1 MAGLGLGPLGLG
13 LSRGAGGSGLS
24 MQLGI
29 NLTQITEF
37 GGYHPFANVLWHAN
51 RWEKVAGTGSF
62 TQEYGVLNASVSTD
76 TFRAAIA
83 NGGIANLPNGTYTV
97 LNPDSLKIGI
107 GWYNSPSKTGWTT
120 ATQFTYTKT
129 DDELIFI
136 HAEGS
141 VTNTNGPIRV
151 IWPNRLTEFQ
161 AGNPW
166 SPDFLGFIE
175 SLNLKTLRF
184 MDWTATNTGIVENWS
199 DIPTTNAIMLNS
211 KYTKMAA
218 QHVPYAMVVDLC
230 NRLNID
236 PWLCL
241 PPMATDAYVDTLAT
255 YMRDNLNS
263 NLNVWWELGNET
275 WNPGSGFN
283 NNRVW
288 VELYYHTRYTAT
300 PNIPIDGW
308 TRAAHG
314 LATNDLVNMFDTI
327 DNYTSTNGTVGYRL
341 GTGTTLTVEVVDAD
355 NFKLWDGGVGATLVP
370 PTATTTKITY
380 KKRVEAGKTASVDIN
395 QGLVSKAFW
404 DRIDAIFPRARSKHV
419 MPTQMVSTS
428 VTNGRLAPT
437 GVRAATDVVAGAPY
451 YQGDWWCGV
460 LEIASGQL
468 TPKAWSR
475 NGSTS
480 VRIAVYANGSTPTLA
495 EVAAGTGTGYI
506 AHRDINI
513 ASNDA
518 TTYTFGSAITGLTDG
533 VTYTCF
539 GVLTDINGHKWMAS
553 ANATVSA
560 VTSNVSI
567 YDSYTN
573 MAKRARK
580 DIVDFIGPFVTAQK
594 AASAPAAFAAYECSA
609 DYFGGNLNAGT
620 LPEIHDWRTGWTQS
634 PEAGEVLGMFYQ
646 TMAAY
651 GLTSANQYS
660 DVSKTPGVFNIAES
674 LTDTADYRYQEYLG
688 FNGRIPITSKFTVAD
703 IIRADI
709 ALEPSYPTVV
719 ETFPNA
725 TLTYS
730 IYNGDPNNNFTI
742 VGNELRIAN
751 GYGINW
757 AVPNA
762 RLLIIEASN
771 GLTSDFFNVSFATG
785 SAWYQADAKFAYS
798 PIADADST
806 ALDPQVGNSLALIN
820 GTAATNS
827 GGLLTFDG
835 TKRYSNSIAFPTTFD
850 RTIPHLIAVV
860 IDKNA
865 NSTSGLAHLYI
876 GGTAFVNITNGTG
889 ADSTRI
895 RMVGWTG
902 STTATGYTT
911 SGATPAGPQ
920 VHWTYYD
927 GTGAIKYGINQ
938 TENTA
943 SALSLA
949 YTGNIPRDMFVGGN
963 NAGAQ
968 SLAKLG
974 SIQIV
979 NRAGMTLGDALA
991 AVQKMQTLH
1000 GI

>member
-1 MAGLGLGPLGLG
+1 MRLGLGLG
-13 LSRGAGGSGLS
+13 LSRGSGTGGGGL

-51 RWEKVAGTGSF
+51 RWEKVSGAGTF
-62 TQEYGVLNASVSTD
+62 TQEYGVLTASVGTD
-76 TFRAAIA
+76 KFQCAIA
-83 NGGIANLPNGTYTV
+83 NGGVANLPNGTYTV
-97 LNPDSLKIGI
+97 LNPDGLNIGI
-107 GWYNSPSKTGWTT
+107 GAYGSPTKTGWTT
-120 ATQFTYTKT
+120 ATQFNYTKT
-129 DDELIFI
+129 DNELIFL

-151 IWPNRLTEFQ
+151 IWPNRLTEYL
-161 AGNPW
+161 AGDPW
-166 SPDFLGFIE
+166 SPDFLGFIA

-184 MDWTATNTGIVENWS
+184 MDWTATNAGIVENWS
-199 DIPTTNAIMLNS
+199 DIPTTNAILLNS
-211 KYTKMAA
+211 KYTKLAA
-218 QHVPYAMVVDLC
+218 QHVPYEMVVDLC

-236 PWLCL
+236 PWICL
-241 PPMATDAYVDTLAT
+241 PPMASDAYIDTLAA
-255 YMRDNLNS
+255 YLRDNLNS

-275 WNPGSGFN
+275 WNPGSGYN
-283 NNRVW
+283 NMRVW

-308 TRAAHG
+308 TRVAHG
-314 LATNDLVNMFDTI
+314 LATNDLVSMFDTI

-341 GTGTTLTVEVVDAD
+341 GTGTILTVEVVDAD

-370 PTATTTKITY
+370 PTALISKVTY

-460 LEIASGQL
+460 LEIASGQI

-480 VRIAVYANGSTPTLA
+480 VRIAAYANGSTPTLA

-506 AHRDINI
+506 AHRDIAI

-518 TTYTFGSAITGLTDG
+518 TSYASGSAITGLTNG
-533 VTYTCF
+533 TTYTCF
-539 GVLTDINGHKWMAS
+539 GVLTDLDGHKWMAS

-560 VTSNVSI
+560 VASKVSI

-580 DIVDFIGPFVTAQK
+580 NIVDFLGPYVVSQL
-594 AASAPAAFAAYECSA
+594 AASSPAKFAAYECSA

-620 LPEIHDWRTGWTQS
+620 LPEIHTWRTGWTQS
-634 PEAGEVLGMFYQ
+634 TESGDVLGMFYQ
-646 TMAAY
+646 AMAAY
-651 GLTSANQYS
+651 GLTSANQFS
-660 DVSKTPGVFNIAES
+660 DVNKEPGVFNIAES
-674 LTDTADYRYQEYLG
+674 LTDTSDPRYVKFASFGGRVSRSSILSLSD
-688 FNGRIPITSKFTVAD
+688 RIPANVGS
-703 IIRADI
+703 
-709 ALEPSYPTVV
+709 EPSYPAVV
-719 ETFPNA
+719 DTFPDA
-725 TLTYS
+725 SLTYS
-730 IYNGDPNNNFTI
+730 IYNGDFNNNFDI
-742 VGNELRIAN
+742 SGNQLRIVN
-751 GYGINW
+751 GTGIDW
-757 AVPNA
+757 FTPNPKT
-762 RLLIIEASN
+762 ITIEASN
-771 GLTSDFFNVSFATG
+771 GTLTDYFTASFATG
-785 SAWYQADAKFAYS
+785 DAWYQSDAKYAWS
-798 PIADADST
+798 PIFDADT
-806 ALDPQVGNSLALIN
+806 AAIDAQIGNQLALVN

-835 TKRYSNSIAFPTTFD
+835 TKRYSNSVGFATAFD
-850 RTIPHLIAVV
+850 RTKPHLIAIV

-876 GGTAFVNITNGTG
+876 GSTAFVNITNGTG

-895 RMVGWTG
+895 RITGYTG
-902 STTATGYTT
+902 SATATGYTT
-911 SGATPAGPQ
+911 TGATPAGVQ

-927 GTGAIKYGINQ
+927 GTGAIKFGMNQ

-949 YTGNIPRDMFVGGN
+949 YTTNIPRDTFLGGN
-963 NAGAQ
+963 NASAQ
-968 SLAKLG
+968 SQAKIG
-974 SIQIV
+974 SVQMV
-979 NRAGMTLGDALA
+979 NRTGMTLTDALA
-991 AVQKMQTLH
+991 IVQKMQTLH